1 MKSKSTRPQRSL
13 RNNVGIALALL
24 IALSVLLSACTS
36 PTPTAEPATQV
47 PPPPTVDVALVQTQ
61 AAQTVVADLTAAAPV
76 AEETEAASDSGDT
89 AGVPVAILPTPAAGQ
104 PSAVAVVNTLL
115 YTGPGTNYV
124 VLGTMLG
131 GRSAVVVGKSEDGA
145 WWALDLP
152 IVTDQDAWVNG
163 IAVNVTNA
171 GDVPVLPTPPVPP
184 TTDIVPPAEGDPQV
198 TTLANAF
205 VRSGPG
211 TSFPAYGVAQANRTP
226 RVIGRTQDE
235 EWYAIRI
242 NPELVGVG
250 YGWVD
255 AASVTAQNVEEVP
268 SSDAPSEPEMV
279 SPLPVPEGSPSATAI
294 EFVNVRTGPSTAF
307 PVLGVAQPGSTAEV
321 TGRSQD
327 AQWWQVRIPTTV
339 TPSGLGW
346 VSASWVTTQNT
357 NNVPVV
363 TSPPPPVVTGTPTAS
378 GQCRLM
384 SQTPAD
390 GTAFAPN
397 TNFTTTWVVMNTGT
411 TTWNTS
417 DFDVMFVGSSSQ
429 RMHLGPDVYDLT
441 SQVDP
446 NWTYTVSLGMLA
458 PSATGSYTETWSI
471 VRGSTTVCTFW
482 VTILVR

>member
-1 MKSKSTRPQRSL
+1 M
-13 RNNVGIALALL
+13 
-24 IALSVLLSACTS
+24 
-36 PTPTAEPATQV
+36 
-47 PPPPTVDVALVQTQ
+47 
-61 AAQTVVADLTAAAPV
+61 
-76 AEETEAASDSGDT
+76 
-89 AGVPVAILPTPAAGQ
+89 
-104 PSAVAVVNTLL
+104 
-115 YTGPGTNYV
+115 
-124 VLGTMLG
+124 
-131 GRSAVVVGKSEDGA
+131 
-145 WWALDLP
+145 
-152 IVTDQDAWVNG
+152 
-163 IAVNVTNA
+163 
-171 GDVPVLPTPPVPP
+171 
-184 TTDIVPPAEGDPQV
+184 
-198 TTLANAF
+198 
-205 VRSGPG
+205 
-211 TSFPAYGVAQANRTP
+211 
-226 RVIGRTQDE
+226 
-235 EWYAIRI
+235 
-242 NPELVGVG
+242 G

-268 SSDAPSEPEMV
+268 VIDAPSEPEVV

-363 TSPPPPVVTGTPTAS
+363 TSPPPPVVTGTPTAA

-397 TNFTTTWVVMNTGT
+397 TNFPTTWVVMNTGT